1 MSAASHR
8 REREVA
14 LMKFVLGML
23 TGIIAGLMLAPAS
36 GSETRRRITEGAN
49 DLVENSR
56 EKMQHV
62 SETARQ
68 KARQVSNM
76 ANEKVQQATDKVHQ
90 AADYA
95 RQRTADVTRSAETTT
110 DAVAENIQRRTA

>member
-1 MSAASHR
+1 
-8 REREVA
+8 
-14 LMKFVLGML
+14 MKFLLGIL

-36 GSETRRRITEGAN
+36 GSETRRRISEGAN

-56 EKMQHV
+56 EKMQQA
-62 SETARQ
+62 SQTARQ
-68 KARQVSNM
+68 KARQVSDM

-95 RQRTADVTRSAETTT
+95 RQKAADITRSAETTT
-110 DAVAENIQRRTA
+110 DTVAENIQRRTA